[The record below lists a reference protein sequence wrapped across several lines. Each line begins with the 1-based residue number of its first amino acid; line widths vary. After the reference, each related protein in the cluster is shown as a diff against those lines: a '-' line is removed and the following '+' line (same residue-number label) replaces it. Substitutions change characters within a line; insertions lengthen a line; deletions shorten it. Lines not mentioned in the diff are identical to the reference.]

1 MIVCCC
7 HAVSD
12 KSLRDAAASGLSP
25 DEIVSATRA
34 GTSCGSCA
42 EAVAEIVAEGH
53 GPCRGPEACPGC
65 PRRVAA

>member
-12 KSLRDAAASGLSP
+12 RKLREAAASGLSP
-25 DEIVSATRA
+25 EEIASATGA
-34 GTSCGSCA
+34 GMACGACRD
-42 EAVAEIVAEGH
+42 AVADILAENH
-53 GPCRGPEACPGC
+53 GPCRGAGACPGC